1 MNIQKICVLGGSGFV
16 GRHLVPQL
24 CARGHSVRVL
34 VRRRESAK
42 QLIVLPT
49 VEVIEADFQD
59 PVELESQLAGMDA
72 VINLVGILNEKRAGR
87 VDKPQARRGD
97 FHAIHIELPRRIV
110 HACAANGVRRLLHM
124 SALGAD
130 PNARSAYL
138 RSKGIGEI
146 IVREAGVRHQDH
158 ENWYLN
164 GPKFVHGY
172 GLETTIFRPSVIFG
186 RDDHFLK
193 LLGKL
198 VRYLPVIP
206 LGSPSA
212 LFQPIYVEDVALA
225 FCNSIQNRATYGRSF
240 NLCGPQRYTL
250 EELVRFVAEASGR
263 KPTIMALS
271 QRLSYAQAWLFEL
284 LPGKLVTRDNLA
296 SMQYENVCSEAIAH
310 ELGVVPT
317 ALEAVARQFLSG
329 NNREASLQR
338 MRNRAGRD
346 TR

>member
-1 MNIQKICVLGGSGFV
+1 MTIQTICVLGGSGFV

-24 CARGHSVRVL
+24 CARGHRLRVL
-34 VRRRESAK
+34 VRRREQAK
-42 QLIVLPT
+42 ELIVLPT
-49 VEVIEADFQD
+49 VDVVETDFRD
-59 PVELESQLAGMDA
+59 PAELERQFAGMDA
-72 VINLVGILNEKRAGR
+72 VINLVGILNERRSGR
-87 VDKPQARRGD
+87 IDKPQARRGD
-97 FHAIHIELPRRIV
+97 FHEVHIELPRRVV

-146 IVREAGVRHQDH
+146 IVREAGVPHQDH

-186 RDDHFLK
+186 RHDHFLS
-193 LLGKL
+193 LLSKL

-206 LGSPSA
+206 LGNPRA

-225 FCNSIQNRATYGRSF
+225 LANSIANRATFGRSF
-240 NLCGPQRYTL
+240 DLCGPQRYTL
-250 EELVRFVAEASGR
+250 EQLVRFVAEASGR
-263 KPTIMALS
+263 KRKIIALGE
-271 QRLSYAQAWLFEL
+271 RLSFVQASVFEC
-284 LPGKLVTRDNLA
+284 LPGKLITRDNHA
-296 SMQYENVCSEAIAH
+296 SLQYENVCTGPLAA
-310 ELGVVPT
+310 ELGITPT
-317 ALEAVARQFLSG
+317 ALEAVARKFLG
-329 NNREASLQR
+329 GDNREASLQR

-346 TR
+346 A